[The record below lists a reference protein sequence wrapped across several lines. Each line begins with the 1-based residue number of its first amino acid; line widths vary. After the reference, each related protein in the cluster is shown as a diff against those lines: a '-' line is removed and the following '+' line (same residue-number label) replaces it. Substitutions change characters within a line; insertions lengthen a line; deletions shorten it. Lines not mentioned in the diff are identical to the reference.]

1 MRGDEL
7 LDILEHIDPALIEQ
21 ADRKPKATWL
31 RWTAAAACLAVVIGL
46 CALFLPG
53 EEPEPGRTA
62 LPLMDLLNHR
72 VYSQPLTGVQ
82 VKGSPTS
89 GNAGTHSGTQGVRP
103 TFEFRCHLMAEG
115 RVAEVLPDVYTE
127 ALSQREYR
135 ILRVRTMDDILGQN
149 FPREFYLRIDA
160 GMSTELGQYDSLIFS
175 LKQVG
180 IDDFLMCNQTTNTL
194 EAFTLLF
201 ELNSSWY
208 SPDNTALA
216 YTDGEL
222 DASLWELPGWSL
234 GSYAE
239 KKILED
245 GYNGRA
251 PAKAGSSPADTK
263 AEIRRRAAKNQKL
276 QTLRVE
282 SQADF
287 PENSVFEYVKPFV
300 NGVFDQE
307 YDSTNRVTYTR
318 LINGLRTNEQI
329 LVQGK
334 TVIRSG
340 EVFTQEDMATLPDV
354 AALVSAVDLE
364 HMQNPHAQ
372 YYEGKDVR
380 LWRKGATGMYAKVDG
395 QVYGIV
401 KVTWVFLQNGV
412 YGTTVDYYDAIYYL
426 MEPEGNIRTAA
437 YEELYKLLRG
447 DDFLVKPT
455 TLAELNKYAR

>member
-7 LDILEHIDPALIEQ
+7 LDILEHIDPALIEE
-21 ADRKPKATWL
+21 ADRRPKAPWL
-31 RWTAAAACLAVVIGL
+31 RWTALAACLALVIGL

-53 EEPEPGRTA
+53 EEGPAGTA
-62 LPLMDLLNHR
+62 LPLMDLLNHQ
-72 VYSQPLTGVQ
+72 VYSQPLTGEQ

-89 GNAGTHSGTQGVRP
+89 GNTGTHSGTQGVP
-103 TFEFRCHLMAEG
+103 PAFEFRCRLMVEG
-115 RVAEVLPDVYTE
+115 KVAEVLPDTYTE
-127 ALSQREYR
+127 ALSQLECR
-135 ILRVRTMDDILGQN
+135 ILRVQTLDDILGQN

-160 GMSTELGQYDSLIFS
+160 RMSTELGQYDSLIFS

-180 IDDFLMCNQTTNTL
+180 IEDYLMLNRTTNTL
-194 EAFTLLF
+194 ETFTLLF

-216 YTDGEL
+216 YTDREL

-239 KKILED
+239 ERILED

-251 PAKAGSSPADTK
+251 PARAGSSPADTK
-263 AEIRRRAAKNQKL
+263 AEIRKRAAKNQKL

-287 PENSVFEYVKPFV
+287 PENSVFEYVKPFA

-340 EVFTQEDMATLPDV
+340 EAFTEEDMAALPDV
-354 AALVSAVDLE
+354 AGLVSAVDLE
-364 HMQNPHAQ
+364 HMQNPHAR
-372 YYEGKDVR
+372 YYEGRDVR

-412 YGTTVDYYDAIYYL
+412 YDTSVDYYDALYYL
-426 MEPEGNIRTAA
+426 MEPDGSIRTAT
-437 YEELYKLLRG
+437 YEELYKLLRE
-447 DDFLVKPT
+447 DSFLVKPT
-455 TLAELNKYAR
+455 TLAELNRYSR